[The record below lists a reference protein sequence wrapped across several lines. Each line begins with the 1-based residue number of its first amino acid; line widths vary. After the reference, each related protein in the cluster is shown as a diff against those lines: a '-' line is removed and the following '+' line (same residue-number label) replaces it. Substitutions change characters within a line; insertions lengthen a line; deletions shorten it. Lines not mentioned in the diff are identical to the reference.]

1 MPMAVRCCGSLYSEE
16 SAERLD
22 NDLFSSSRDEPRLGP
37 LVDTN
42 ENKTSLDLL
51 LYDYYG
57 WMYTCILG
65 TRLTKTSWHYRRGSR
80 PCDLAWLFKSALI
93 GLSNKQDDFTY
104 LYIPGYQNCIGLLG
118 VMETYTTLL
127 VSPITTFF
135 SGHALCDIY
144 NNQSWAFYLS
154 VENSFSRYFSPSY
167 RYTPLMFLLVVGT
180 GCSSDL

>member
-65 TRLTKTSWHYRRGSR
+65 TRLTKTS
-80 PCDLAWLFKSALI
+80 
-93 GLSNKQDDFTY
+93 
-104 LYIPGYQNCIGLLG
+104 
-118 VMETYTTLL
+118 
-127 VSPITTFF
+127 
-135 SGHALCDIY
+135 
-144 NNQSWAFYLS
+144 
-154 VENSFSRYFSPSY
+154 
-167 RYTPLMFLLVVGT
+167 
-180 GCSSDL
+180 